1 MIFGISILTWLYLL
15 IIVFLLVFI
24 IWNMITEKD
33 VLRQIDAALV
43 IIPLLLRLFLVK

>member
-15 IIVFLLVFI
+15 IIDFLLVFI
-24 IWNMITEKD
+24 VWNMLTEKD

-43 IIPLLLRLFLVK
+43 IIPLLLRLFLIK

>member
-1 MIFGISILTWLYLL
+1 MIFGISILTWIYLL

>member
-1 MIFGISILTWLYLL
+1 MIFGISILTWIYLL
-15 IIVFLLVFI
+15 IIVFLFVFI